1 LATLPVCDESLVND
15 AVFQSGFGG
24 RDNGVHAFDRYTQLK
39 TLWMDIADRQLE
51 SGIA

>member
-1 LATLPVCDESLVND
+1 VND